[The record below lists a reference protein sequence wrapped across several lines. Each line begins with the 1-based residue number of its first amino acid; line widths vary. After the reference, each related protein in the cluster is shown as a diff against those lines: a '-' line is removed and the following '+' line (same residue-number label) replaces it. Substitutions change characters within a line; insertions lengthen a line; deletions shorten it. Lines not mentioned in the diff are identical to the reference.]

1 MSVKRAIIM
10 TAAALSLVVG
20 VGTAGTLTANAA
32 TPSCGPDCIDL
43 FSQTFPGSYFNVP
56 DQAHPQ
62 VGSAVNLAPGSATN
76 QGEDFTL
83 NDEGTVNDY
92 FQAGIVG
99 AALNARYG
107 NPKGRYGDL
116 EIYEFEYSP
125 FGAPTGLCVGV
136 ATTPFYGTQVS
147 LQTCGITG
155 KTLWVP
161 VPVQT
166 SAGSSYMFVN
176 GAETFMFNSPF
187 VLTTMSPGSDLLLWP
202 QTSFFNRTVPSV
214 SYQSWGALAGVL
226 PSTIPVV
233 LNVLP
238 MPSTP
243 G

>member
-32 TPSCGPDCIDL
+32 TPACGQNCIDI
-43 FSQTFPGSYFNVP
+43 FSQAFPGSYFNVP
-56 DQAHPQ
+56 GQAHPQ

-76 QGEDFTL
+76 PGEDFVM
-83 NDEGTVNDY
+83 DSEAPVNDY

-107 NPKGRYGDL
+107 NPKGRYGNLDM
-116 EIYEFEYSP
+116 YEFRFAP
-125 FGAPTGLCVGV
+125 FGVESLLCVGV
-136 ATTPFYGTQVS
+136 ATTPFYGTPVS
-147 LQTCGITG
+147 LQPCGISAR
-155 KTLWVP
+155 TLWVP

-202 QTSFFNRTVPSV
+202 QTSFFNRTVPST

-226 PSTIPVV
+226 PSTTPVV